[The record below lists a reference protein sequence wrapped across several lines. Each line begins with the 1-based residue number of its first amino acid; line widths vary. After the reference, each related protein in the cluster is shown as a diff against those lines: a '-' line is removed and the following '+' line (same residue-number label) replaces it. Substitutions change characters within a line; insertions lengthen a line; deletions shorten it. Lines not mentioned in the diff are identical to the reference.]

1 MTVWRCMAR
10 LLDWAPRRQRLG
22 LFALMVLAGAT
33 EGIGMLLLVPLLGA
47 LQGGE
52 AAATGRVAGQLV
64 RLPIALG
71 LPTTSPIPLLLL
83 FCTVVLARNAIQ
95 LGRERAAAQL
105 QQDVGERLRMASFT
119 ALLGAQWR
127 WLVGQRT
134 ADHASLMLSDVSRAE
149 VGLGHGLSLLAA
161 GTTALL
167 YLLAAIALSWQLAL
181 IALLSGSVLL
191 LLIGRRRHGTVALGR
206 QLTQANQRLHA
217 GLHDRLSG
225 LRLAKILGAEAR
237 YLTAFG
243 RTARTMHEQQLRF
256 AHGLSS
262 SKALLQ
268 SAGAVLL
275 ACYVYLGLQVL
286 HMAMAELLVLVAIFA
301 RLLPLLSNIQQQ
313 RQYCLHAMAAFAEIE
328 RRLQESRTW
337 AEPPLADATPP
348 IQLTTSI
355 ALATVQVQYAGRDTP
370 ALQDLSLRLPARTTT
385 AVVGASGAGKSTLAD
400 VLSGLL
406 SPDQGTLEIDGV
418 VLDAAARRAWRRSV
432 AYVSQDAFLLND
444 SVRNN
449 LLIACPDAGEQA
461 LHAALEQAAAQFVHA
476 LPQGWDTPVGEGGM
490 PLSGGE
496 RQRLALARALLQ
508 RPALLILDEA
518 TSALDHDNEASI
530 RSAIQRLHGDLTVL
544 LIGHR
549 LALLEQADS
558 VLVLDQGR
566 LVAQGP
572 WQAVAPVWIG
582 AR

>member
-1 MTVWRCMAR
+1 MHGMAR
-10 LLDWAPRRQRLG
+10 LLRWAPGRQRLG
-22 LFALMVLAGAT
+22 LFVLMVLSGAT

-47 LQGGE
+47 LQGD
-52 AAATGRVAGQLV
+52 AAATDGLAGQLLRV
-64 RLPIALG
+64 PIALG
-71 LPTTSPIPLLLL
+71 LPTSSPIPLLLL
-83 FCTVVLARNAIQ
+83 FCTVVLVRTAIQ

-105 QQDVGERLRMASFT
+105 QQDVGERLRMASFA

-149 VGLGHGLSLLAA
+149 VGLGQGLALLAA

-181 IALLSGSVLL
+181 VALLSGAVLL
-191 LLIGRRRHGTVALGR
+191 LSTDQRRRGTVVLGR

-237 YLTAFG
+237 HLAAFG
-243 RTARTMHEQQLRF
+243 RTARAMHDQQLRF

-262 SKALLQ
+262 SKALLHG
-268 SAGAVLL
+268 AGAVLL
-275 ACYVYLGLQVL
+275 ACYVYAGLQLL

-301 RLLPLLSNIQQQ
+301 RLLPLVSNIQQQ
-313 RQYCLHAMAAFAEIE
+313 RQYCLHAMAAFDEIE
-328 RRLQESRTW
+328 GRLQESRTW
-337 AEPPLADATPP
+337 AEPPLPETTPP
-348 IQLTTSI
+348 IRLTASI
-355 ALATVQVQYAGRDTP
+355 ALSAVQVQYPGRGTP
-370 ALQDLSLRLPARTTT
+370 ALQDLSLLLPARTTT

-406 SPDQGTLEIDGV
+406 GPDQGTLEIDGV
-418 VLDAAARRAWRRSV
+418 ALDAAARRAWRRSV

-449 LLIACPDAGEQA
+449 LLIACPDASEQA

-518 TSALDHDNEASI
+518 TSALDHDNETRI
-530 RSAIQRLHGDLTVL
+530 RSAIQGLHGELTVL

-549 LALLEQADS
+549 LALLEQADT

-572 WQAVAPVWIG
+572 CQAVAPVWIG

>member
-1 MTVWRCMAR
+1 MTILRFVAGLLR
-10 LLDWAPRRQRLG
+10 LAPRGRCVG
-22 LFALMVLAGAT
+22 LALLMVLAAAT
-33 EGIGMLLLVPLLGA
+33 EGIGMLLLVPLLSAMQGA
-47 LQGGE
+47 S
-52 AAATGRVAGQLV
+52 AATGMAHQLP
-64 RLPIALG
+64 RLLAALG
-71 LPTTSPIPLLLL
+71 LPTNTPIPLLLL
-83 FCTVVLARNAIQ
+83 FCLVLLVRNAIQ
-95 LGRERAAAQL
+95 FGREQLAARL
-105 QQDVGERLRMASFT
+105 QQGVGERLRTSSFA

-127 WLVGQRT
+127 WLAGQRT
-134 ADHASLMLSDVSRAE
+134 GDHASLILSDVGRAE
-149 VGLGHGLSLLAA
+149 VGLGHALAMFA
-161 GTTALL
+161 SAITAAL
-167 YLLAAIALSWQLAL
+167 YLLAAFALSWKLAL
-181 IALLSGSVLL
+181 VAMLSGVALLLVG
-191 LLIGRRRHGTVALGR
+191 GQRRGVALLGR
-206 QLTQANQRLHA
+206 QLTQANQGLHA

-225 LRLAKILGAEAR
+225 LRLAKILGAETA
-237 YLTAFG
+237 YLAAFE
-243 RTARTMHEQQLRF
+243 RTAGIIHAQQLRF
-256 AHGLSS
+256 ARGLSA
-262 SKALLQ
+262 SKAWLQ
-268 SAGAVLL
+268 STGAILL

-286 HMAMAELLVLVAIFA
+286 HMAIAELLVLVAIFA
-301 RLLPLLSNIQQQ
+301 RLVPLLTTVQQQ
-313 RQYCLHAMAAFAEIE
+313 RQYCLHAAAAFSAIK

-355 ALATVQVQYAGRDTP
+355 ALSTVEVQYAGRDTP
-370 ALQDLSLRLPARTTT
+370 ALQGLSLRLPARTTT

-449 LLIACPDAGEQA
+449 LLIACPDASEQA
-461 LHAALEQAAAQFVHA
+461 LHAALDQAAAQFVHA

-572 WQAVAPVWIG
+572 WQAVAPVWSG